1 MKIEITA
8 CSRCPFFGRNLLS
21 IMAAFAPG
29 AVGAGK
35 FGGVCSAPQPPEVH
49 AAMKLGGYVTSDG
62 KSQMPIDDN
71 RIVPK
76 LCPLR
81 AEPIHVEY
89 GGEVH

>member
-8 CSRCPFFGRNLLS
+8 CSRCPFFGKSLLS
-21 IMAAFAPG
+21 LIASMGSKSHNQYMG
-29 AVGAGK
+29 A
-35 FGGVCSAPQPPEVH
+35 CSAPQPDPVVIK
-49 AAMKLGGYVTSDG
+49 ALKDMGQVTSEG
-62 KSQMPIDDN
+62 KTMMPIDDN